1 VTQALDSREH
11 FHPGR
16 LIELAAGWSHAFSAR
31 LGSVVQLNYRHRER
45 DSGAEAEPENS
56 GATTVELSPGLTLS
70 TKSMSTLYAY
80 VQLPLYQDVNGIQLV
95 PRNSFALGW
104 TADF

>member
-1 VTQALDSREH
+1 MAQKFTSSTLPRTSSVEKRRPS
-11 FHPGR
+11 
-16 LIELAAGWSHAFSAR
+16 S
-31 LGSVVQLNYRHRER
+31 SVVQLNYRHRER

>member
-1 VTQALDSREH
+1 
-11 FHPGR
+11 
-16 LIELAAGWSHAFSAR
+16 
-31 LGSVVQLNYRHRER
+31 
-45 DSGAEAEPENS
+45 
-56 GATTVELSPGLTLS
+56 
-70 TKSMSTLYAY
+70 MSTLYAY